1 MLFTEKS
8 VLDFGAKGDGVTND
22 HAAFQKALDSGA
34 GYLYVPVGKYV
45 IGGTLTLHSDTR
57 LRLHPE
63 AVMFWGNGSGQNAS
77 SHLITNEKGAR
88 NIAVEGGIW
97 DGNTVG
103 NPRIPMDGEDVGY
116 LGIPIEFR
124 DMEGLS
130 LMNMT
135 VRNSES
141 FHIRLNYVKNFRI
154 EEITFDDQIHRVNQ
168 DGVHL
173 AGGCENGVI
182 RKIRGNGV
190 SSANDDMIALITD
203 VTLEN
208 MWLGDPARGQRP
220 GPIRNIVIEDLYA
233 DNTFSFLRL
242 MSEQEPLENISVRNV
257 RGGCYYLGVQMQIS
271 PYVREK
277 ESAKGQRGVG
287 KLKNITLSD
296 WRIYH
301 RQPYGMDIDWQ
312 KRADASVDGMIDME
326 EMVENLTIDHFVREY
341 DKDNR
346 PDLPT
351 LYIKNDVENRIELIG
366 ADNTLLKLDGQE
378 YQGRFILKETTPADG
393 ITELYGDIDYLHFE

>member
-1 MLFTEKS
+1 MGKHFNKFKRCVSMVLTVAMLLSICNLSLVMSVTAAGGGVGDSYKFTTLGRVMADNYDLSAAEKVIIS
-8 VLDFGAKGDGVTND
+8 SDNLSAEEIIYYEAPPAQSND
-22 HAAFQKALDSGA
+22 ENK
-34 GYLYVPVGKYV
+34 
-45 IGGTLTLHSDTR
+45 
-57 LRLHPE
+57 
-63 AVMFWGNGSGQNAS
+63 
-77 SHLITNEKGAR
+77 LITVDEDNKK
-88 NIAVEGGIW
+88 VTVKSFKDT
-97 DGNTVG
+97 DGNKWIPKSFDLVANGAVADGHDDLALVKDGSSYVG
-103 NPRIPMDGEDVGY
+103 TY
-116 LGIPIEFR
+116 
-124 DMEGLS
+124 
-130 LMNMT
+130 
-135 VRNSES
+135 
-141 FHIRLNYVKNFRI
+141 
-154 EEITFDDQIHRVNQ
+154 
-168 DGVHL
+168 
-173 AGGCENGVI
+173 A
-182 RKIRGNGV
+182 
-190 SSANDDMIALITD
+190 
-203 VTLEN
+203 
-208 MWLGDPARGQRP
+208 
-220 GPIRNIVIEDLYA
+220 YA

-326 EMVENLTIDHFVREY
+326 EMVENLTIDHFVREH